1 LDSFESLIAML
12 LKREGYWTAIGV
24 KVELSKEEKRA
35 IGVATTPRW
44 EMDVVAYRGA
54 TNELLAVECKSFLD
68 STGVIFRNGQ
78 FEPPKRYK
86 LFANET
92 TRRVVLAKL
101 GEQMVASSACAPNPT
116 VTLCLAAGKIA
127 RKSDRLQM
135 LEHFATHGWRL
146 FDEDWVFS
154 RLKTAATAGFENDV
168 AHVVAKLI
176 LRRKAAAESG

>member
-1 LDSFESLIAML
+1 MDSFESLIAML
-12 LKREGYWTAIGV
+12 LKREGFWTAIGV
-24 KVELSKEEKRA
+24 KVELTKAEKRA
-35 IGVATTPRW
+35 IGVPSTPRW

-68 STGVIFRNGQ
+68 STGVIFRNGR

-92 TRRVVLAKL
+92 TRRIVLAKL
-101 GEQMVASSACAPNPT
+101 AEQMVASSACAPNPT
-116 VTLCLAAGKIA
+116 VTLCLATGKIA
-127 RKSDRLQM
+127 RKSKRLQM
-135 LEHFATHGWRL
+135 TDHFAAQGWRL

-154 RLKTAATAGFENDV
+154 RLKMAATAGFENDV

-176 LRRKAAAESG
+176 LRRKLAAKAG